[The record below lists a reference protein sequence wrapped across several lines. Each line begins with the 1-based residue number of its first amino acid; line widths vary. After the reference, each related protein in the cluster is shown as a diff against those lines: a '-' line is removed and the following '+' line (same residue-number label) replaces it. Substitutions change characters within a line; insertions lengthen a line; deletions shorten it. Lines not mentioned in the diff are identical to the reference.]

1 MNKNVREKAA
11 AAHLPLLDYILKR
24 IKELEA
30 QTGVKRTLFAACPNS
45 VEVIRASL
53 RAAKRNQAPIKF
65 AATLNQVD
73 TDRGYTGMTHQEF
86 VVTIREEARRI
97 HLQSPVIIAIDHGGP
112 WLKDTAKLANLPYA
126 EAMAA
131 VKLSFEAAIAAGFDL
146 LHVDPTIDITLGAG
160 ESIRI
165 ETVVERTLELIE
177 HAEKFRRAGGF
188 PQISY
193 EVGTEEVHGGLAD
206 LAAFTSFLEGLK
218 AGLLARGLADTW
230 PCFVVGKVGTD
241 LHTTTFDP
249 VVARQLADIAARYG
263 SLIKGHYSDGVSNP
277 EDYPL
282 SGMGAANV
290 GPEFTE
296 NEYDGLMELDAIEQD
311 MLDAGQLARRSD
323 IKQVLWDAVI
333 ASGRW
338 QKWLHAGE
346 STTDFYAN
354 SADRQLWLVKT
365 GCRYIWE
372 NPGVVAARA
381 RLYESLTHHGVD
393 AAYIVEAK
401 IEHSID
407 RYYQK
412 FNLNDLNDLL

>member
-1 MNKNVREKAA
+1 MKRAIRDQAA
-11 AAHLPLLDYILKR
+11 AANLPLLDYILKR
-24 IKELEA
+24 IKQLEA
-30 QTGVKRTLFAACPNS
+30 QTGIKRTLFAACPNS
-45 VEVIRASL
+45 LEVIRATL
-53 RAAKRNQAPIKF
+53 RAAKRNHAPIKF

-86 VVTIREEARRI
+86 VITIRDEAKRI
-97 HLQSPVIIAIDHGGP
+97 NLQSPVIIAIDHGGP
-112 WLKDTAKLANLPYA
+112 WLKDKHRLDKLPYV

-131 VKLSFEAAIAAGFDL
+131 VKRSFEAAIMAGFDL
-146 LHVDPTIDITLGAG
+146 IHVDPTIDITLD
-160 ESIRI
+160 EDQSIEI
-165 ETVVERTLELIE
+165 DIVVRRTLELIE

-188 PQISY
+188 RKLSY

-206 LAAFTSFLEGLK
+206 LSAFTRFLDGLK
-218 AGLLARGLADTW
+218 AGLSERGLGDTW

-249 VVARQLADIAARYG
+249 VVAKQLAEIAARYG
-263 SLIKGHYSDGVSNP
+263 SLIKGHYSDGVANP

-296 NEYDGLMELDAIEQD
+296 NEYDGLMELDEIEHR
-311 MLDAGQLARRSD
+311 LFAEGNLARRMD
-323 IKQVLWDAVI
+323 IKKILWQAVI

-338 QKWLHAGE
+338 TKWLQPGE
-346 STTDFYAN
+346 SRVDFHAL
-354 SADRQLWLVKT
+354 SPARQTWLVKT

-372 NPGVVAARA
+372 NPEVVATRS
-381 RLYESLTHHGVD
+381 RLYESLDHHGID
-393 AAYIVEAK
+393 AASIVQSK

-407 RYYQK
+407 RYYNK
-412 FNLNDLNDLL
+412 FNLIDLNDLL

>member
-1 MNKNVREKAA
+1 MNHLIRAKAA
-11 AAHLPLLDYILKR
+11 AANLPLLDYILKR
-24 IKELEA
+24 VKELEA
-30 QTGVKRTLFAACPNS
+30 PTGVKRTLFAACPNS
-45 VEVIRASL
+45 IEVIRATL
-53 RAAKRNQAPIKF
+53 RAAKRNHAPIKF

-86 VVTIREEARRI
+86 VVTIREEAKRI

-112 WLKDTAKLANLPYA
+112 WLKDTHRLARLPYA

-131 VKLSFEAAIAAGFDL
+131 VKRSFEAAIAAGFDL
-146 LHVDPTIDITLGAG
+146 LHVDPTIDITLDAGAA
-160 ESIRI
+160 IQI
-165 ETVVERTLELIE
+165 DTVVERTLELIE
-177 HAEKFRRAGGF
+177 HAESFRRAGGF
-188 PQISY
+188 PKISY

-206 LAAFTSFLEGLK
+206 LAAFTRFLDGLK
-218 AGLLARGLADTW
+218 SGLQERGLADTW

-263 SLIKGHYSDGVSNP
+263 SLIKGHYSDGVANP

-296 NEYDGLMELDAIEQD
+296 NEYDGLLELDAIEQD
-311 MLDAGQLARRSD
+311 LFAAGALARRMD
-323 IKQVLWDAVI
+323 IKKVLWNAVI

-338 QKWLHAGE
+338 QKWLQPGE
-346 STTDFYAN
+346 SSTDFHAI
-354 SADRQLWLVKT
+354 SPARQTWLVKT

-372 NPGVVAARA
+372 NPEVVATRA
-381 RLYESLTHHGVD
+381 RLYESLEHHGID
-393 AAYIVEAK
+393 AAFIVESK

-412 FNLNDLNDLL
+412 FNLLDLNDLL

>member
-277 EDYPL
+277 DDYPQPGLGAAKLIL
-282 SGMGAANV
+282 SGA
-290 GPEFTE
+290 
-296 NEYDGLMELDAIEQD
+296 
-311 MLDAGQLARRSD
+311 
-323 IKQVLWDAVI
+323 
-333 ASGRW
+333 
-338 QKWLHAGE
+338 E
-346 STTDFYAN
+346 S
-354 SADRQLWLVKT
+354 QW
-365 GCRYIWE
+365 
-372 NPGVVAARA
+372 
-381 RLYESLTHHGVD
+381 HG
-393 AAYIVEAK
+393 
-401 IEHSID
+401 HG
-407 RYYQK
+407 
-412 FNLNDLNDLL
+412 